1 MSGVAESLPV
11 DLAAR
16 LCKEVQDGQ
25 PIKLFT
31 QCWGCI
37 KFSGGDQA
45 KMCGG
50 IVSCNLVL
58 KRYQKLM
65 EQDKL

>member
-16 LCKEVQDGQ
+16 LCKEVQDEQ

-31 QCWGCI
+31 QCWGCV
-37 KFSGGDQA
+37 KFSGGDPA
-45 KMCGG
+45 KMCGE

-58 KRYQKLM
+58 KRHRKLR
-65 EQDKL
+65 EQGKL